1 MVSLRAYLVDDESL
15 ALNRLTRLLT
25 STKRVEIIGSTTDPE
40 MAVNFLASEAVDVV
54 FLDIQ
59 MPGVN
64 GFELLARLT
73 TQPWV
78 IFTTAYDQYAL
89 KAFEVNSIDYL
100 LKPVDPQHLERAL
113 KKLELRRGT
122 DAYSELH
129 ARLQSVVEK
138 LASHLSVDRG
148 EFPDRICS
156 RVGERIMPI
165 DLKNITHFYSE
176 DKLTYAATETRR
188 YVVDYTIQELE
199 QALRLRDFVRIHRAT
214 LINLSFLDEIHR
226 WFGGRMIVRMKDKG
240 HTELTVARN
249 YVRFLKE
256 KLALR

>member
-1 MVSLRAYLVDDESL
+1 MGPLRAYLVDDELL
-15 ALNRLTRLLT
+15 ALNRLARLLT
-25 STKRVEIIGSTTDPE
+25 ATKRVEITGRTTDPE
-40 MAVNFLASEAVDVV
+40 IAVKFLASEVVDVV

-73 TQPWV
+73 TQPRV

-113 KKLELRRGT
+113 KKLEMRRGD

-129 ARLQSVVEK
+129 ARLQAVVEK
-138 LASHLSVDRG
+138 LTSHLSLEGG

-176 DKLTYAATETRR
+176 DKLTYAATETRQ

-199 QALRLRDFVRIHRAT
+199 QALRLRDFVRIHRST

-226 WFGGRMIVRMKDKG
+226 WFGGRMIVRMKNRD

-249 YVRFLKE
+249 YVRPLKE